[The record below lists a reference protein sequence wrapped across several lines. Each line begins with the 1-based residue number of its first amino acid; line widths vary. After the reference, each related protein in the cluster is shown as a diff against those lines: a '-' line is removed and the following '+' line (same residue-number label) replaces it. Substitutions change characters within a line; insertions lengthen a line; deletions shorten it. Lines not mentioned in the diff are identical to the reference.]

1 VNFKKLLDDGKI
13 EKVEKE
19 IFSLDISL
27 KDISS
32 AKNSFNSEDYDWSIN
47 IAYTAVLK
55 CCMGMM
61 QSMGYRAIG
70 KEHHKNTFEFMKE
83 TGFDIGLIDY
93 FDKIRKTRNKFMYG
107 FFEENNKR
115 NAEETILKAED
126 FVQKMRTFVH
136 KIGTGEK
143 NG

>member
-1 VNFKKLLDDGKI
+1 
-13 EKVEKE
+13 
-19 IFSLDISL
+19 
-27 KDISS
+27 
-32 AKNSFNSEDYDWSIN
+32 
-47 IAYTAVLK
+47 
-55 CCMGMM
+55 
-61 QSMGYRAIG
+61 
-70 KEHHKNTFEFMKE
+70 MKE